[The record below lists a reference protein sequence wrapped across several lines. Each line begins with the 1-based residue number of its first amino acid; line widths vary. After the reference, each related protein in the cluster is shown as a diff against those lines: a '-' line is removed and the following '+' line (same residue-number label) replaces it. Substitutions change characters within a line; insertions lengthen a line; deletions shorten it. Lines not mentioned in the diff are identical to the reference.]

1 MARSIDRLDGVTT
14 PSLPYERPIAAD
26 LVRIVTAWTDDG
38 YRAAVATRAGVD
50 PRLATPVFVLAEAG
64 ALRPG
69 ILAHRLH
76 ASPPTTSRLL
86 ADLAAA
92 GLAARIPDPDDA
104 RAALVVLTDAGR
116 RAAAA
121 LAREGD
127 RLIDELTADWSQ
139 RERESF
145 AAGLRRFAAAV
156 TESQS

>member
-1 MARSIDRLDGVTT
+1 MARSIDSQDGATA

-38 YRAAVATRAGVD
+38 YRAAIAARAEVD
-50 PRLATPVFVLAEAG
+50 PRLSTPVFVLAEAG

-69 ILAHRLH
+69 ILAKRLH
-76 ASPPTTSRLL
+76 SSPPATSRLL
-86 ADLAAA
+86 AELAAA
-92 GLAARIPDPDDA
+92 GLAARIPDPVDA

-121 LAREGD
+121 LVREGD

-139 RERESF
+139 RERD
-145 AAGLRRFAAAV
+145 ALADGLRRFATAV
-156 TESQS
+156 TRPQG